1 MTRFKPFSGFL
12 AFDLNDTIDIIV
24 LPQAKIYTKV
34 IYGVTRI
41 SIVWRLIQA
50 LLTRF
55 ALMLFLYLFFFL
67 SIAFDNMNE

>member
-1 MTRFKPFSGFL
+1 M
-12 AFDLNDTIDIIV
+12 V

-41 SIVWRLIQA
+41 SIVWRLLQA

-55 ALMLFLYLFFFL
+55 ALILTYFCIHFFFL
-67 SIAFDNMNE
+67 WIAFDNMNEWGKYL